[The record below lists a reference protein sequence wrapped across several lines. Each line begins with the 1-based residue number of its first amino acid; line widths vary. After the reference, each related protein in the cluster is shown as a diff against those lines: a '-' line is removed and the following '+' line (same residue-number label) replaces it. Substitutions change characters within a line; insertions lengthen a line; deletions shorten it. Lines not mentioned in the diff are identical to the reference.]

1 MAAASAGQPPSGDE
15 SVDVRRYLDAIRRSS
30 RLILAITVLVSVV
43 VLLVSLLLPPTYQ
56 ASTQLVFDP
65 FAAGVDTDAESTQR
79 QLATTNALVTS
90 PRVLRRAAQEVPGE
104 TEASLEDKVES
115 QVDPDASQANII
127 EVTAS
132 DEDAVQAARIANAV
146 STTFVAERADL
157 ERDRIANAR
166 ARLQQEIDR
175 LESSPSP
182 AATAEIA
189 AIRERLSQ
197 LTVSEGSAGSDLQI
211 AGRADV
217 PSSPTSP
224 RPLRN
229 VILAIFGSLLVGVLI
244 ALGRDQLSPRI
255 SDPRELGRL
264 LGVRVLAGIPYV
276 RGTKLQRRQRL
287 LSGAEAEAYETLRT
301 SFELTVPR
309 DSRSIVLITGAVHGE
324 GKTTVSSRLGKSLSR
339 AGHRV
344 LLVSA
349 DLRVPRLHELFSLD
363 LGVGLADLLQDAQWE
378 NSELDALIAR
388 ATHVVIDGSEGE
400 GRHGSLHVITSG
412 SNARDPGQLIAGPGL
427 PVVIDAFH
435 RLDYDYILL
444 DAPPLLGLA
453 DAMVLSRQADQTML
467 VNRLDRLTVYR
478 AADLRELLD
487 TMDRPPLGTV
497 VIGARS
503 EVSPYYMSRRPAL
516 IREPET

>member
-1 MAAASAGQPPSGDE
+1 LSAVSGGQPVSRDE
-15 SVDVRRYLDAIRRSS
+15 SVDVRRYIDAIRRSS
-30 RLILAITVLVSVV
+30 RLILAIVLLVSGVVLV
-43 VLLVSLLLPPTYQ
+43 VSLLLPSTYQ

-65 FAAGVDTDAESTQR
+65 SAAGIDTDAESTQR

-90 PRVLRRAAQEVPGE
+90 PRVLRRAARVIPGE
-104 TEASLEDKVES
+104 TESSLEDKVTSE
-115 QVDPDASQANII
+115 VDPDASQANII
-127 EVTAS
+127 EVTGS
-132 DEDAVQAARIANAV
+132 DEDAEQAARIANGV
-146 STTFVAERADL
+146 SETFVAERTEL

-166 ARLQQEIDR
+166 ARLQEEIDR

-197 LTVSEGSAGSDLQI
+197 LTVSEGSAGSDLQL

-217 PSSPTSP
+217 PGSPTSP

-229 VILAIFGSLLVGVLI
+229 VILALFGSLLLGVLI

-255 SDPRELGRL
+255 ADPRELGRL

-301 SFELTVPR
+301 SFQLAVPPE
-309 DSRSIVLITGAVHGE
+309 SRSVVLVTGAVHGE

-363 LGVGLADLLQDAQWE
+363 LGVGLSDLLQEAQWE
-378 NSELDALIAR
+378 NPRLDALIGQ
-388 ATHVVIDGSEGE
+388 ATHVIVEGGDGQ
-400 GRHGSLHVITSG
+400 HGSLHVITSG
-412 SNARDPGQLIAGPGL
+412 SSHKDPGQLIAGPGL
-427 PVVIDAFH
+427 PATIDALQ

-444 DAPPLLGLA
+444 DAPPLLGIA
-453 DAMVLSRQADQTML
+453 DAIVLARQADHTLL

-478 AADLRELLD
+478 AADLRELID
-487 TMDRPPLGTV
+487 TMERPPLGTV

-503 EVSPYYMSRRPAL
+503 EVSPYYLGRRPAL
-516 IREPET
+516 IREPEA

>member
-1 MAAASAGQPPSGDE
+1 M
-15 SVDVRRYLDAIRRSS
+15 
-30 RLILAITVLVSVV
+30 
-43 VLLVSLLLPPTYQ
+43 
-56 ASTQLVFDP
+56 
-65 FAAGVDTDAESTQR
+65 
-79 QLATTNALVTS
+79 
-90 PRVLRRAAQEVPGE
+90 
-104 TEASLEDKVES
+104 
-115 QVDPDASQANII
+115 
-127 EVTAS
+127 
-132 DEDAVQAARIANAV
+132 
-146 STTFVAERADL
+146 
-157 ERDRIANAR
+157 
-166 ARLQQEIDR
+166 
-175 LESSPSP
+175 
-182 AATAEIA
+182 
-189 AIRERLSQ
+189 
-197 LTVSEGSAGSDLQI
+197 
-211 AGRADV
+211 
-217 PSSPTSP
+217 
-224 RPLRN
+224 
-229 VILAIFGSLLVGVLI
+229 
-244 ALGRDQLSPRI
+244 
-255 SDPRELGRL
+255 
-264 LGVRVLAGIPYV
+264 
-276 RGTKLQRRQRL
+276 
-287 LSGAEAEAYETLRT
+287 
-301 SFELTVPR
+301 
-309 DSRSIVLITGAVHGE
+309 
-324 GKTTVSSRLGKSLSR
+324 
-339 AGHRV
+339 
-344 LLVSA
+344 LVSA

-516 IREPET
+516 IREPEA

>member
-1 MAAASAGQPPSGDE
+1 MRGDE
-15 SVDVRRYLDAIRRSS
+15 SVDVRRYLDAIRRNG
-30 RLILAITVLVSVV
+30 RLILAIVLLVSGV
-43 VLLVSLLLPPTYQ
+43 VLAVSLLLPSTYK

-65 FAAGVDTDAESTQR
+65 TAAGLDSDAESTTR

-90 PRVLRRAAQEVPGE
+90 PRVLQQAAQELEGE
-104 TEASLEDKVES
+104 DEESLEGKVES

-132 DEDAVQAARIANAV
+132 DEDARQAADIANAV
-146 STTFVAERADL
+146 SDTFVTERVEI
-157 ERDRIANAR
+157 ERDRIASAR
-166 ARLQQEIDR
+166 SRLQQEIDR
-175 LESSPSP
+175 LEASPSP
-182 AATAEIA
+182 SATAEIA

-197 LTVSEGSAGSDLQI
+197 LTVSEGSAGSDLQV
-211 AGRADV
+211 AGRAEV

-229 VILAIFGSLLVGVLI
+229 VILALFGSLVLGVLI
-244 ALGRDQLSPRI
+244 ALARDQLSPRI

-276 RGTKLQRRQRL
+276 RGTKLQRRVRL

-301 SFELTVPR
+301 SFELMVPP
-309 DSRSIVLITGAVHGE
+309 DAHSVVLITGAVHGE
-324 GKTTVSSRLGKSLSR
+324 GKTTVSSRLGKSLVR

-349 DLRVPRLHELFSLD
+349 DLRVPRLHELFSLE
-363 LGVGLADLLQDAQWE
+363 LGVGLSDILTEAQWE
-378 NSELDALIAR
+378 NADLDA
-388 ATHVVIDGSEGE
+388 VIGKAIRVIIERGEGD

-412 SNARDPGQLIAGPGL
+412 SQAKDPGQLIAGPGL
-427 PVVIDAFH
+427 PVAIDALH
-435 RLDYDYILL
+435 RRDYDYILL
-444 DAPPLLGLA
+444 DAPPLLGIA
-453 DAMVLSRQADQTML
+453 DATMLARQADHTIL

-487 TMDRPPLGTV
+487 TMERPPLGTV

-503 EVSPYYMSRRPAL
+503 EVSPYYLGRRPAL
-516 IREPET
+516 MQEPEG